1 MQFRSPAATPDPM
14 LEKFQPFF
22 TANGFEMELAGMQQ
36 AQEEEEE
43 PSDVIPPL
51 PRVEIEYLERRRTML
66 R

>member
-1 MQFRSPAATPDPM
+1 M

-43 PSDVIPPL
+43 PSDVVPPL